1 MNQDV
6 FFPLTWFYNEH
17 ECRNWSTTKKKNIA
31 LYLLI
36 VVSSASV
43 RFIHG
48 HLFQPDVLSA
58 VHPLFGMIP
67 RRPHRFFPSLPFQ
80 SFIIW
85 KQDSIDFLGDWMLLH
100 VQLAPTAF
108 GTILKKRKHI
118 YMHLYAHIHIG
129 LPFCLFAN
137 SLNRC
142 HMYYWL
148 SRKLMLACLDFSE
161 TTFALLFSRLHP
173 DGAWETLP

>member
-6 FFPLTWFYNEH
+6 FFLYHDFTMNMSVEIEALP
-17 ECRNWSTTKKKNIA
+17 KKTIA

-48 HLFQPDVLSA
+48 QLFQPDVLSA

-80 SFIIW
+80 SFKI
-85 KQDSIDFLGDWMLLH
+85 
-100 VQLAPTAF
+100 
-108 GTILKKRKHI
+108 
-118 YMHLYAHIHIG
+118 
-129 LPFCLFAN
+129 
-137 SLNRC
+137 
-142 HMYYWL
+142 
-148 SRKLMLACLDFSE
+148 
-161 TTFALLFSRLHP
+161 
-173 DGAWETLP
+173 